1 MRGVSR
7 CPFSGRTPAGLHAR
21 LIGLIDLRDDVTGRH
36 VGAQTDRQTDRQT
49 DGQTATKYYV
59 IDKSYHVTADVRE

>member
-36 VGAQTDRQTDRQT
+36 VGAQTDRQTDRRT
-49 DGQTATKYYV
+49 D
-59 IDKSYHVTADVRE
+59 RN